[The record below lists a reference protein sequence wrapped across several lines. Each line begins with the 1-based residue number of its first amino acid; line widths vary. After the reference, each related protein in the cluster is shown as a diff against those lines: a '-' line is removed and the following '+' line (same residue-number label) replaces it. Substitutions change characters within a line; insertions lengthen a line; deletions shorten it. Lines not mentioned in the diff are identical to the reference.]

1 MLNFNLSTNE
11 MFPDR
16 PRDLIGALRLLWPYL
31 RQFRFKFVGIVAL
44 GVVASGAELL
54 TIGLVLPL
62 LETLFGREGNP
73 LTAGT
78 PIAFVVEWMAPFPT
92 EWRLRLLV
100 LVMFA
105 LQAIREIANFANQRL
120 VATVGAD
127 LDASLRHIVYDRIL
141 SMDIRRI
148 YGETVSRLFAYLN
161 NFAVHAGQMV
171 LSLLQAVPP
180 ALMFLVY
187 CGVLIRIS
195 PMLTIAGGL
204 SMGLVLISGNWIMSR
219 HRVWS
224 ERMGIAAVALT
235 HRAFETLSAM
245 RLIRMFS
252 REDFARREFRKDVEN
267 YRRGRVAAAT
277 LNAMMS
283 PLNQLI
289 GLMLLVVVV
298 WIGTAHFVIEG
309 QVLAEMIG
317 LYLIVLMR
325 LSGPIAQINSQRAQI
340 ATMIVGTHWIGEFLA
355 ATDAPVLPGGSN
367 VATKLAGDIVF
378 ENVSFNYS
386 ADETA
391 AISNASFTIAK
402 GKVTALVGASGA
414 GKSTTLDL
422 IYRLYDPTSGQIR
435 AGYKDIRDYT
445 VESWRR
451 RLASVSQDT
460 FLFAGSLR
468 ENIRFGNL
476 DATDEEVAA
485 AARAANIEEFISSL
499 PQGYDTLLGD
509 RGMRLSGGQAQ
520 RVAIARAILADP
532 DVLILDEATSAQDA
546 ESERLVQQALTELS
560 RDRTVVVVAHRLATV
575 RSADAIIVLDKGKVI
590 ENGTHEEL
598 IARGGK
604 YARFVDLQ
612 DLRS

>member
-16 PRDLIGALRLLWPYL
+16 PRDLAGALRLMWPYL
-31 RQFRFKFVGIVAL
+31 RPFRFKFISIVAL
-44 GVVASGAELL
+44 GIVASGAELL
-54 TIGLVLPL
+54 TIGLILPL
-62 LETLFGREGNP
+62 LETLFGRERIL
-73 LTAGT
+73 LTANT
-78 PIAFVVEWMAPFPT
+78 PIAFVVDWLAPLSA
-92 EWRLRLLV
+92 EWRLRVLV
-100 LVMFA
+100 VVMFA
-105 LQAIREIANFANQRL
+105 LQALREATNFANQRL
-120 VATVGAD
+120 VATVGTD
-127 LDASLRHIVYDRIL
+127 LDATLRKIVYDRIL
-141 SMDIRRI
+141 FMDVRRI

-161 NFAVHAGQMV
+161 TFTVHAGQLM
-171 LSLLQAVPP
+171 LALLQALPP

-187 CGVLIRIS
+187 LGVLVRIS
-195 PMLTIAGGL
+195 PTLTIAGAL
-204 SMGLVLISGNWIMSR
+204 SMGVVLILSNWIMSR
-219 HRVWS
+219 HRMWS
-224 ERMGIAAVALT
+224 ERMGVAAVTLT

-252 REDFARREFRKDVEN
+252 REDFARREFHKDVEE

-298 WIGTAHFVIEG
+298 WIGTAHFIVDG
-309 QVLAEMIG
+309 QVFAEMIG

-325 LSGPIAQINSQRAQI
+325 LSGPIAQINSQRAHI
-340 ATMIVGTHWIGEFLA
+340 ATMIVGTHWVGEFLA
-355 ATDAPVLPGGSN
+355 ATKEPILPSGSIGI
-367 VATKLAGDIVF
+367 TKLIGDIVF
-378 ENVSFNYS
+378 ENVGFKYS
-386 ADETA
+386 ENEMA
-391 AISNASFTIAK
+391 AIDNASFTITK

-422 IYRLYDPTSGQIR
+422 IYRFYDPTSGRITV
-435 AGYKDIRDYT
+435 GSNDIRDYT

-460 FLFAGSLR
+460 FLFACSLR
-468 ENIRFGNL
+468 ENIRYGNL
-476 DATDEEVAA
+476 DASDEEVEA
-485 AARAANIEEFISSL
+485 AARAANVEEFIPSL

-546 ESERLVQQALTELS
+546 ESERLVQQALAKLS

-575 RSADAIIVLDKGKVI
+575 RNADKIIVLEKGQAI
-590 ENGTHEEL
+590 EIGTHDEL
-598 IARGGK
+598 VARRGR
-604 YARFVDLQ
+604 YARFVELQ
-612 DLRS
+612 DLTV